1 MVKIILCIPLLFY
14 KQINMDIFLEILKIT
29 IPALIVFITVYVM
42 MKYHYKK
49 VYTLESMKLRN
60 ESSKT
65 TLPLR
70 LQAYERL
77 ALFCERI
84 SPENLILRLKTK
96 GMSGQEL
103 KNLMI
108 LTIKQ
113 EFDHNLTQQI
123 YVSNSLWNIIVM
135 SQKQIIDILSAAG
148 KAVNAN
154 DADSYANIVLEAIS
168 EKNPVDTALKAI
180 RKEVEIYFD

>member
-1 MVKIILCIPLLFY
+1 
-14 KQINMDIFLEILKIT
+14 MDIFLEILKIT
-29 IPALIVFITVYVM
+29 IPALIVFLTVYFM

-49 VYTLESMKLRN
+49 VYTLEAMKLRN

-77 ALFCERI
+77 AMFCERI
-84 SPENLILRLKTK
+84 APENLLLRFRKKAMTGKELENIL
-96 GMSGQEL
+96 
-103 KNLMI
+103 I
-108 LTIKQ
+108 LAIKQ

-123 YVSNSLWNIIVM
+123 YVSESLWNIVVM
-135 SQKQIIDILSAAG
+135 CKNQIIETISIAG
-148 KAVNAN
+148 KAENAE
-154 DADSYANIVLEAIS
+154 DPDEFSSIILKAMD
-168 EKNPVDTALKAI
+168 EKNPVETALKAI

>member
-1 MVKIILCIPLLFY
+1 ME
-14 KQINMDIFLEILKIT
+14 IFLEILKIT
-29 IPALIVFITVYVM
+29 IPALIVFLTVYVM

-49 VYTLESMKLRN
+49 VYTLEAMKLRN
-60 ESSKT
+60 DSAKT

-84 SPENLILRLKTK
+84 SPENMLLRFSTKKMTGKELENIL
-96 GMSGQEL
+96 
-103 KNLMI
+103 I

-113 EFDHNLTQQI
+113 EYDHNLTQQI
-123 YVSNSLWNIIVM
+123 YVSESLWNIIEM
-135 SQKQIIDILSAAG
+135 CKNQIIETISIAG
-148 KAVNAN
+148 NAKNAN
-154 DADSYANIVLEAIS
+154 DPNEFSDIILKAMD
-168 EKNPVDTALKAI
+168 EKSPVDTALKAI